1 MENKKLKFDEKRLFN
16 FIKEQAKIIKEQS
29 FDVTQINRTANN
41 YLTLLYT
48 WERYNKKI
56 KDLNLLYE
64 AFFELFISLEISY
77 SNYRAYKMKHNIW
90 AKIFGFGISKIKK
103 IDLTKIFKS

>member
-56 KDLNLLYE
+56 KDLKLVE
-64 AFFELFISLEISY
+64 
-77 SNYRAYKMKHNIW
+77 KGD
-90 AKIFGFGISKIKK
+90 KIVLVAGTKVGKSGDTNTIKVVK
-103 IDLTKIFKS
+103 F